1 VLDAAFTCPCATHSG
16 RAIALVLECSAFATI
31 AISTVVVGLRKRR
44 TVDRP
49 DDARQPAES
58 FEP

>member
-1 VLDAAFTCPCATHSG
+1 MLDAAFACPCASGAG
-16 RAIALVLECSAFATI
+16 RAIALVLECTAFATI
-31 AISTVVVGLRKRR
+31 AISTVIVGLRRRR

-49 DDARQPAES
+49 GDARQPADS

>member
-1 VLDAAFTCPCATHSG
+1 VLDAAFACPCASHAG
-16 RAIALVLECSAFATI
+16 RIALVLECIAFATI
-31 AISTVVVGLRKRR
+31 AISTVIVGLRKRR

-49 DDARQPAES
+49 DEARQPAES